1 MLLQL
6 VVLLVAYFSTTRNSC
21 QQRQQRKV
29 VNNTRTIL
37 RLIPQDQEQQVQEEL
52 GTMLFPQGTTQL
64 LAAVFVFQQ
73 ANSIAA
79 DDVVSTPIVAT
90 TFIDEVA
97 DAGVLNAT
105 FASFL
110 QEHQAIKDSSG
121 TPAAL
126 ASVSGSTTSTCT
138 AGYIDCV
145 NGFVK
150 GSKGKISCETACAGK
165 CCVGNSAC
173 NLFTGK
179 VCKDGSCS
187 GFWSACAYATIPKV
201 VNSCHGRT
209 WSCLNA
215 GNKGNNG
222 KVGSI
227 INSCNDEYA
236 CNMLNS
242 ESDDVSAVGHIIDSC
257 NGFSACRHA
266 GTAMNIK
273 SSCNDG
279 FACYEL
285 GRSGAIGDVLN
296 SCNGDKACMNVV
308 VEVGSSVKPPLVN
321 NCCNGDQACFVSNDD
336 DDDDDYDDDCFDDG
350 CFHDGAAAVGGS
362 TKVGGSST
370 LPDECKLTSAVSR
383 QYTILKMIYAHV
395 FPTTKT
401 CD

>member
-1 MLLQL
+1 MH
-6 VVLLVAYFSTTRNSC
+6 FS
-21 QQRQQRKV
+21 
-29 VNNTRTIL
+29 
-37 RLIPQDQEQQVQEEL
+37 
-52 GTMLFPQGTTQL
+52 QGTTQL
-64 LAAVFVFQQ
+64 LVAVVVFQQ

-79 DDVVSTPIVAT
+79 ADVSTPIVAT
-90 TFIDEVA
+90 TFIDEVV

-126 ASVSGSTTSTCT
+126 ASVSGSTTSTYT

-150 GSKGKISCETACAGK
+150 GQRKISCETACAGK

-173 NLFTGK
+173 NEFTGK

-187 GFWSACAYATIPKV
+187 GYWSACAYATIPKV
-201 VNSCHGRT
+201 VNSCHGDS
-209 WSCLNA
+209 WSCINA
-215 GNKGNNG
+215 GNKGNKG

-227 INSCNDEYA
+227 INSCNYKYA

-273 SSCNDG
+273 SSCNDVY
-279 FACYEL
+279 ACYKL

-296 SCNGDKACMNVV
+296 SCNGFDACPNVV
-308 VEVGSSVKPPLVN
+308 VEVGSSAKPPLVN
-321 NCCNGDQACFVSNDD
+321 NCCNGDGAC
-336 DDDDDYDDDCFDDG
+336 YDDG
-350 CFHDGAAAVGGS
+350 
-362 TKVGGSST
+362 TST
-370 LPDECKLTSAVSR
+370 LPDQCQLTSKVR
-383 QYTILKMIYAHV
+383 L
-395 FPTTKT
+395 
-401 CD
+401 